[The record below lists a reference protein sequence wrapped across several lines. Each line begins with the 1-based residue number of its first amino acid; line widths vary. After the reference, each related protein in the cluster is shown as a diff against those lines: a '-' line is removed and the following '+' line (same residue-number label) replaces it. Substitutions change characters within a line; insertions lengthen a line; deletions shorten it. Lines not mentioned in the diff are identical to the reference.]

1 MARLAAIL
9 ICVIVAACAPVTAPL
24 GLERTT
30 PMISTDHFT
39 TRDGLKLP
47 LRHWDSKDPRAIIV
61 ALHGMSDYS
70 NAFAMPA
77 PWWAEHGI
85 TTYAYDQRS
94 FGRAPDP
101 GIWPG
106 GKALREDLADCIDA
120 VRVRHPG
127 LPIFALG
134 ESMGGAVVLTAMADG
149 KLPPV
154 AGVILVAPAVWS
166 RGDMP
171 FYYRVALWLTAHTVP
186 WMTVSG
192 QGLKIWPSDN
202 IEMLKKLSRDPL
214 FQKQT
219 RADAVW
225 GLVNLMGAARKAPE
239 RIVQMKDTPPI
250 LFLYGANDQIIPAG
264 PTEGVIKEL
273 DGRAEVHRYPKGYH
287 MLLRDLDGPLVWKGV
302 VTWIEKH
309 TAEPASAPVT
319 TASRSPH

>member
-9 ICVIVAACAPVTAPL
+9 VCVIVAACAPVTAPQ
-24 GLERTT
+24 GIEHTT
-30 PMISTDHFT
+30 PMVDTDSFT

-47 LRHWDSKDPRAIIV
+47 LRHWDASQPRAIVV

-70 NAFAMPA
+70 NAFDMPA
-77 PWWAEHGI
+77 AWWAEQGI

-94 FGRAPDP
+94 FGRSPNP

-106 GKALREDLADCIDA
+106 GDRLRDDLVDCIEA
-120 VRVRHPG
+120 VRARHPG
-127 LPIFALG
+127 VPVFALG
-134 ESMGGAVVLTAMADG
+134 ESMGGAVVLTAMAQD

-171 FYYRVALWLTAHTVP
+171 FYYRAALWLTAHTVP
-186 WMTVSG
+186 WMTLTG
-192 QGLKIWPSDN
+192 KGLKIWPSDN

-225 GLVNLMGAARKAPE
+225 GLVDLMDAARDAPE
-239 RIVQMKDTPPI
+239 RIMREKSTPPI
-250 LFLYGANDQIIPAG
+250 LFLYGANDQIIPRQ
-264 PTEGVIKEL
+264 PTEAVIKEL
-273 DGRAEVHRYPKGYH
+273 DGRAEVRRYANGYH
-287 MLLRDLDGPLVWKGV
+287 MLLRDLDGPGIWKDV
-302 VTWIEKH
+302 SAWIDKR
-309 TAEPASAPVT
+309 ASPL
-319 TASRSPH
+319 TASQSRP

>member
-9 ICVIVAACAPVTAPL
+9 VCVIVAACAPVTAPQ
-24 GLERTT
+24 GIEHTT
-30 PMISTDHFT
+30 PMVDTDSFT

-47 LRHWDSKDPRAIIV
+47 LRHWDASQPRAIVV

-70 NAFAMPA
+70 NAFDMPA
-77 PWWAEHGI
+77 AWWAEQGI

-94 FGRAPDP
+94 FGRSPNP

-106 GKALREDLADCIDA
+106 GDRLRDDLVDCIEA
-120 VRVRHPG
+120 VRARHPG
-127 LPIFALG
+127 VPVFALG
-134 ESMGGAVVLTAMADG
+134 ESMGGAVVLTGMAQD

-171 FYYRVALWLTAHTVP
+171 FYYRAALWLTAHTVP
-186 WMTVSG
+186 WMTLTG
-192 QGLKIWPSDN
+192 KGLKIWPSDN

-225 GLVNLMGAARKAPE
+225 GLVDLMDAARDAPE
-239 RIVQMKDTPPI
+239 RIMREKSTPPI
-250 LFLYGANDQIIPAG
+250 LFLYGANDQIIPRQ
-264 PTEGVIKEL
+264 PTEAVIKEL
-273 DGRAEVHRYPKGYH
+273 DGRAEVRRYANGYH
-287 MLLRDLDGPLVWKGV
+287 MLLRDLDGPGIWKDV
-302 VTWIEKH
+302 SAWIDKR
-309 TAEPASAPVT
+309 ASPL
-319 TASRSPH
+319 TASQSRP